1 MCHNLVRT
9 QTEVGKLAER
19 RLQSADELVLQLA
32 VQFVAGIFLLHIAAH
47 IRVEQKRVRNAV
59 RIYAGAAD
67 GNVHV
72 QTDLVID
79 HTERNGVRRAEFIV
93 DEFLRIKII
102 YALIFAG
109 IAAIRKTLANL
120 RKGVF
125 NARTERAG
133 ENRRLARSV
142 IGEFT
147 RLRAKLHHSALLH
160 DHHALAVCHRNAG
173 AARDDVVTAARIG
186 GTPARALYTL
196 CDKHLFRH
204 RFAIEKFF
212 PLIRHNTARGAD
224 SCLNKTHK

>member
-1 MCHNLVRT
+1 VAWRAY
-9 QTEVGKLAER
+9 G
-19 RLQSADELVLQLA
+19 RL
-32 VQFVAGIFLLHIAAH
+32 
-47 IRVEQKRVRNAV
+47 
-59 RIYAGAAD
+59 
-67 GNVHV
+67 
-72 QTDLVID
+72 
-79 HTERNGVRRAEFIV
+79 RRAEFIV

-109 IAAIRKTLANL
+109 VAAIRKTLADL

-125 NARTERAG
+125 NTRAQRAG

-142 IGEFT
+142 IGEFA

-173 AARDDVVTAARIG
+173 AACDDVVTAARIG
-186 GTPARALYTL
+186 GTPARVLYTL